1 MATPGRHG
9 ALSTPRWSLPALSP
23 PPRPPD
29 PPRATAR
36 RPTARRRSRLRRRL
50 ARIAALL
57 LLVPAAGCVP
67 ANERSSGRVFPLPRH
82 EPHDGLA
89 VVTRPGGEG
98 LHVYLDTDTRYAG
111 SCAPR
116 WHVEAARLSNGD
128 GPSPTSTGRVAAAEF
143 FTALQRGRVRQ
154 ALRREMEALCRT
166 RAPGRW
172 FVWREPPRSPAQV
185 SLDPLPPLEDAQ
197 MLSHPTAVRRAEKQ
211 LLGLPLTPDDLVD
224 KPLPRPP
231 DGP

>member
-1 MATPGRHG
+1 
-9 ALSTPRWSLPALSP
+9 LPPAARR
-23 PPRPPD
+23 PRPP
-29 PPRATAR
+29 
-36 RPTARRRSRLRRRL
+36 L
-50 ARIAALL
+50 AVAAAV
-57 LLVPAAGCVP
+57 LLVLPTAGCVP

-82 EPHDGLA
+82 APHDGLA

-98 LHVYLDTDTRYAG
+98 LHVFLDTDTRHAG

-116 WHVEAARLSNGD
+116 WHVEAARLRDGD
-128 GPSPTSTGRVAAAEF
+128 GPTPTSSGRVAAAEF
-143 FTALQRGRVRQ
+143 FAALGRGRVRQ

-185 SLDPLPPLEDAQ
+185 SLDPLPPLEEAQ
-197 MLSHPTAVRRAEKQ
+197 LLSHPTAVRRAEKQ

>member
-1 MATPGRHG
+1 MP
-9 ALSTPRWSLPALSP
+9 PAARR
-23 PPRPPD
+23 PRPP
-29 PPRATAR
+29 
-36 RPTARRRSRLRRRL
+36 L
-50 ARIAALL
+50 AVAAAV
-57 LLVPAAGCVP
+57 LLVLPTAGCVP

-82 EPHDGLA
+82 APHDGLA

-98 LHVYLDTDTRYAG
+98 LHVYLDTDTRHAG

-116 WHVEAARLSNGD
+116 WHVEAARLRDGD
-128 GPSPTSTGRVAAAEF
+128 GPAPTSTGRVAAAEF
-143 FTALQRGRVRQ
+143 FAALGRGRVRQ

-185 SLDPLPPLEDAQ
+185 SLDPLPPLEEAQ
-197 MLSHPTAVRRAEKQ
+197 LLSHPTAVRRAEKQ

>member
-1 MATPGRHG
+1 M
-9 ALSTPRWSLPALSP
+9 
-23 PPRPPD
+23 
-29 PPRATAR
+29 
-36 RPTARRRSRLRRRL
+36 ARRRSRLRRRL
-50 ARIAALL
+50 ARTAAM
-57 LLVPAAGCVP
+57 LLVLPAAGCVP
-67 ANERSSGRVFPLPRH
+67 AGERSSGRVFPLPRH
-82 EPHDGLA
+82 APHDGLA

-98 LHVYLDTDTRYAG
+98 LHVYLDTDTRHAG

-116 WHVEAARLSNGD
+116 WHVEAARLRDGD
-128 GPSPTSTGRVAAAEF
+128 GPAPTSTGRVAAAEF
-143 FTALQRGRVRQ
+143 FAALGRGRVRQ

-185 SLDPLPPLEDAQ
+185 SPDPLPPLEDAQ

-224 KPLPRPP
+224 KPLQRPP

>member
-67 ANERSSGRVFPLPRH
+67 AGERSSGRVFPLPRH

-98 LHVYLDTDTRYAG
+98 LHVYLDTDTRHPG

-128 GPSPTSTGRVAAAEF
+128 GPNPTSTGRVAAAEF
-143 FTALQRGRVRQ
+143 FTALQRGHVRL
-154 ALRREMEALCRT
+154 ALRREMEALCRS
-166 RAPGRW
+166 RARRRW
-172 FVWREPPRSPAQV
+172 FVWREPPRTAAEV
-185 SLDPLPPLEDAQ
+185 VLDPLPPLEDAQ

-211 LLGLPLTPDDLVD
+211 LLGQPLTPDDLVD
-224 KPLPRPP
+224 KPLPRGA

>member
-1 MATPGRHG
+1 MP
-9 ALSTPRWSLPALSP
+9 PAARR
-23 PPRPPD
+23 PRPP
-29 PPRATAR
+29 
-36 RPTARRRSRLRRRL
+36 L
-50 ARIAALL
+50 AVAAAV
-57 LLVPAAGCVP
+57 LLVLPTAGCVP

-82 EPHDGLA
+82 APHDGLA

-98 LHVYLDTDTRYAG
+98 LHVFLDTDTRHAG

-116 WHVEAARLSNGD
+116 WHVEAARLRDGD
-128 GPSPTSTGRVAAAEF
+128 GPTPTSSGRVAAAEF
-143 FTALQRGRVRQ
+143 FAALGRGRVRQ

-185 SLDPLPPLEDAQ
+185 SLDPLPPLEEAQ
-197 MLSHPTAVRRAEKQ
+197 LLSHPTAVRRAEKQ

>member
-1 MATPGRHG
+1 M
-9 ALSTPRWSLPALSP
+9 
-23 PPRPPD
+23 
-29 PPRATAR
+29 
-36 RPTARRRSRLRRRL
+36 ARRRSRLRRRL
-50 ARIAALL
+50 ALTAALL

-98 LHVYLDTDTRYAG
+98 LHVYLDTDTRHPG
-111 SCAPR
+111 SCSPR

-143 FTALQRGRVRQ
+143 FTALKRGRVRQ

-172 FVWREPPRSPAQV
+172 FVWREPPRNAAEV
-185 SLDPLPPLEDAQ
+185 VLDPLPPLEDAQ

-211 LLGLPLTPDDLVD
+211 LLGQPLSPGDLVD